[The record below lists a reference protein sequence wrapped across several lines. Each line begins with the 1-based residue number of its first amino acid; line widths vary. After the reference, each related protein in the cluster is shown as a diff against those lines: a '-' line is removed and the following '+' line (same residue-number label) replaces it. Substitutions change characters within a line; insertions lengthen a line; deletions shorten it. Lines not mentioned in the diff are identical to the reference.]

1 MKDSAGLVSLENLLD
16 LLSIRFYKINKSSL
30 IFIYINVTEP

>member
-1 MKDSAGLVSLENLLD
+1 MKSWAGLVSLENLLD
-16 LLSIRFYKINKSSL
+16 LVSIRFYKINKASL